1 MGLSLKSLLP
11 IAGAAAGYFFGG
23 PAGSAAMNAALGSG
37 IGTLVAGGDPK
48 DAVMNA
54 ILAGG
59 AGAGLGSLGVQ
70 GAGVAAAG
78 SGASTATGLS
88 AANKQILADQ
98 ARMQAG
104 QLGAKQVATEAAK
117 GGIFGTG
124 ITGGDIYLGSNLLA
138 LAGVGDE
145 DDVTDDGPRELE
157 SRPDYKGTPIKGLFK
172 DPVTDMSYDT
182 AEELEDAIMARKEES
197 MNMALGG
204 IITLKEGG
212 YVEGPGTGTS
222 DSVNAGIYQ
231 NGKKV
236 QEARL
241 SDGEFVFKEKSVVGA
256 GNGNREL
263 GAKRLYAMMD
273 KFERMA

>member
-1 MGLSLKSLLP
+1 MGLSLKKLLP
-11 IAGAAAGYFFGG
+11 IAGAAAGYFLGG

-37 IGTLVAGGDPK
+37 IGTLVAGGDPG
-48 DAVMNA
+48 DAVKNA

-70 GAGVAAAG
+70 GAGAGAAAKE
-78 SGASTATGLS
+78 AATQ
-88 AANKQILADQ
+88 KVLADQ

-104 QLGAKQVATEAAK
+104 QLGAGADALTKTAAKK

-124 ITGGDIYLGSNLLA
+124 ITLGDAVLGTSLLG

-145 DDVTDDGPRELE
+145 EEITDQGEMQLE
-157 SRPDYKGTPIKGLFK
+157 SRPDYIGQAIEGLFI
-172 DPVTDMSYDT
+172 DPVSGAAYNTE
-182 AEELEDAIMARKEES
+182 EELEEAIKNRREQAMKMA
-197 MNMALGG
+197 MGG
-204 IITLKEGG
+204 IVSLNAGG
-212 YVEGPGTGTS
+212 LIEGPGTGTS
-222 DSVNAGIYQ
+222 DDVKAGIYQ

-241 SDGEFVFKEKSVVGA
+241 SDEEFVMTKKAVTGA
-256 GNGNREL
+256 GNGDPKK
-263 GAKRLYAMMD
+263 GAKVMYAMMD